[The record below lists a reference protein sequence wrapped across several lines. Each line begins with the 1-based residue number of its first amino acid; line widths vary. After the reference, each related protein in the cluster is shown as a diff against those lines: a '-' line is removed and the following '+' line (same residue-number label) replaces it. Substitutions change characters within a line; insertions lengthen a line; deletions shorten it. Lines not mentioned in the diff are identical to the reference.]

1 MADRPARQTERAR
14 DRRRR
19 TWDGDSL
26 GSMVEKDRLGVLLDD
41 AGYVFADVS
50 VFSIPVLAVVL
61 VTEPATWY
69 GVKTGALVAWLAM
82 VAVGAVIRGG
92 WVTPPATDAPGW
104 VSLAPRLLA
113 LRLGYYNGTLA
124 LGAYGASAIA
134 SAGSPIASLGAALA
148 VGALA
153 AGCFPRLAESCY
165 ALTS

>member
-1 MADRPARQTERAR
+1 MGDRPARQTERAR

-26 GSMVEKDRLGVLLDD
+26 GSMTEKDSVGVLLDD

-50 VFSIPVLAVVL
+50 TFSIPVLAAVL

-82 VAVGAVIRGG
+82 VAVGTAIRGG

-113 LRLGYYNGTLA
+113 FRLGYYNAALA
-124 LGAYGASAIA
+124 LGAYGASAV
-134 SAGSPIASLGAALA
+134 ASLGYPLASLGVALG

-153 AGCFPRLAESCY
+153 AGFFPRLAESFY
-165 ALTS
+165 GLVP